1 MAEVQKS
8 AENSTKTQKSTKVN
22 NKTSKESNPN
32 KDEARLKII
41 NKSKDTVSIKVNGRI
56 LKYTWEAFNATYRIV
71 DKIYCVMKESARREL
86 EGINGKID
94 ELVTLCMSGDK
105 SDETSAR
112 IGTLS
117 QEIVKA
123 TNSSQEDLMSL
134 VNRRITA
141 LRKGAEGK
149 KEKSQG
155 TPREKKSK
163 VPPMVPLSATQS
175 LRDVKGA
182 DELLKAFGRK

>member
-8 AENSTKTQKSTKVN
+8 AENSNKTQKSQSVK
-22 NKTSKESNPN
+22 KDQ

-105 SDETSAR
+105 SDETSAK
-112 IGTLS
+112 IGILS

-123 TNSSQEDLMSL
+123 TNSSQDDLMSL

-175 LRDVKGA
+175 LKDVKGA

>member
-8 AENSTKTQKSTKVN
+8 AENSVKTQESTKVN
-22 NKTSKESNPN
+22 NKSSKKSNPN

-141 LRKGAEGK
+141 LRKGSEGK
-149 KEKSQG
+149 KEKPQG

-163 VPPMVPLSATQS
+163 VPPTVPLSATQS